1 MKCPGRSCG
10 HSSSDS
16 SCKRSASIGL
26 PQRGNTAERVYRIE
40 AAHNPE
46 VAGSNPAPATAKGA
60 ERCLWL
66 FLEELLDPGVEV
78 EIDSCDPAS
87 GYAYDTWRQS
97 CSDPAAGYLNRVEAG
112 PQPDRVPA
120 RLRCLHLGDRR
131 AVTFELE
138 KDSRRRRVTGL
149 VGGTDRLRRPLHHQS
164 AETRDASSS
173 SDCPGGG
180 QHRNQG
186 DQADSYTTHA
196 PKVP

>member
-1 MKCPGRSCG
+1 M
-10 HSSSDS
+10 
-16 SCKRSASIGL
+16 
-26 PQRGNTAERVYRIE
+26 YRIE

-87 GYAYDTWRQS
+87 GYAYETWRQS

-138 KDSRRRRVTGL
+138 KDSRRGRVTGL

-164 AETRDASSS
+164 AETRDASWS